1 MKSLIDFPEEVA
13 TPFSSAPKEKLSCQA
28 YFETIG
34 YEHDDSEIDKSTS
47 STSSTI
53 TDSSSDSGETD
64 TIATTASNKRSSI
77 KSGSDDENHSRQ
89 ERSVSFG
96 PIHVRQYE
104 RIVGDHPET
113 KVGVPLAI
121 GWAYYEDDRHPDG
134 ISIERYECD
143 RIQRRKV
150 RMSSISRK
158 NLLLNV
164 HGLSEQEVREAEQ
177 RSKKLQKQREKAEKG
192 STTQSTVKKLG
203 KKIRK
208 GGLSIL
214 KGLSQAGQMG
224 VSSSTA
230 GIALA
235 ADYAF

>member
-13 TPFSSAPKEKLSCQA
+13 TPFSSAPNEKLSCQA
-28 YFETIG
+28 YFDTIG
-34 YEHDDSEIDKSTS
+34 YVHEDSEIDKSTS

-64 TIATTASNKRSSI
+64 TTATTASNKRSSI
-77 KSGSDDENHSRQ
+77 KGGSDDENHSRQ

-104 RIVGDHPET
+104 RIVGDHPQT

-134 ISIERYECD
+134 ISIEHYECD

-164 HGLSEQEVREAEQ
+164 HGLSEQEVCEAEQ
-177 RSKKLQKQREKAEKG
+177 RSKKLQKQREKTEKG
-192 STTQSTVKKLG
+192 TTTQSTVKKLG

-224 VSSSTA
+224 VSSSGA

>member
-13 TPFSSAPKEKLSCQA
+13 TPFSSAPNEKLSCQA
-28 YFETIG
+28 YFDTIG
-34 YEHDDSEIDKSTS
+34 YVHEDSEIDKSTS

-64 TIATTASNKRSSI
+64 TTATTASNKRSSI
-77 KSGSDDENHSRQ
+77 KGGSDDENHSRQ

-104 RIVGDHPET
+104 RIVGDHPQT

-134 ISIERYECD
+134 ISIEHYECD

-177 RSKKLQKQREKAEKG
+177 RSKKLQKQREKTEKG
-192 STTQSTVKKLG
+192 TTTQSTVKKLG

-224 VSSSTA
+224 VSSSGA